1 MISLSALAAVVFFC
15 LVLEAFFSG
24 SEIAVVASNKAL
36 LRQRAPAGSRR
47 LRLVEEFQA
56 RPQRLLGTTLI
67 GTNLAMVVAVST
79 ATVFFRSRYGALG
92 ELYTLLSIS
101 PLALL
106 CAEMVPKV
114 YFQQYAD
121 RIAPRV
127 LVPLWLVSRLLSPL
141 LAVAT
146 GFAGILTR
154 ALGGESRKIPFV
166 TREEIQLLLTG
177 AARPAG
183 REAHERRMI
192 GRVFRF
198 AETTV
203 EEVMI
208 PLINVQALDEKS
220 TVADALGQV
229 RKDMHSRYPV
239 FHERVD
245 NVIGVIHS
253 VDLIQ
258 AADPKSGIKD
268 LVRPAVYLTET
279 MPVHDAL
286 ARMQKENF
294 LLAAV
299 VDEYGGCVGIITRED
314 ILEEIVGEIEDEHD
328 RRLRLYRK
336 LDERRFLI
344 QARMEIDQINE
355 ALNLD
360 LPEGEYETL
369 AGFLLAQIG
378 HIPKTGEQHRFRDLT
393 FVIREATPRAIQEV
407 MVVRE
412 QITSANPQR

>member
-1 MISLSALAAVVFFC
+1 MISFSVLVLVVGLCLA
-15 LVLEAFFSG
+15 LEAFFSG
-24 SEIAVVASNKAL
+24 SEIAVVASNKAI
-36 LRQRAPAGSRR
+36 LRQRAGEGSRR
-47 LRLVEEFQA
+47 FRLVEEFQA

-67 GTNLAMVVAVST
+67 GTNLSMVVAVST
-79 ATVFFRSRYGALG
+79 ATIFFRSRYGALG

-106 CAEMVPKV
+106 FAEMVPKV

-127 LVPLWLVSRLLSPL
+127 LVPLWLISRLLSPL
-141 LAVAT
+141 LAVVT
-146 GFAGILTR
+146 GFAGALSR
-154 ALGGESRKIPFV
+154 LLGGEGLKIPFV

-177 AARPAG
+177 SGRPAEQ
-183 REAHERRMI
+183 EARERRMI

-208 PLINVQALDEKS
+208 PLVNVQAVNEESTMAEALD
-220 TVADALGQV
+220 QV

-253 VDLIQ
+253 VDLLQ
-258 AADPKSGIKD
+258 ATDPQAGIKT
-268 LVRPAVYLTET
+268 LVRPAVYLAEN
-279 MPVHDAL
+279 MQVHDAL

-294 LLAAV
+294 LLAVV

-328 RRLRLYRK
+328 RRLRLFRK
-336 LDERRFLI
+336 LDERRWLI
-344 QARMEIDQINE
+344 QARMEIDRINE
-355 ALNLD
+355 ALGLD

-378 HIPKTGEQHRFRDLT
+378 HIPKTNEQHRFRDLV

-412 QITSANPQR
+412 QRQV